1 MSERLPL
8 SRGLSRRDVLLGAAA
23 GAAVL
28 LPWTALCADAAATEA
43 AIEALLGGRHA
54 EPAPGPLSLVTPAIA
69 ENGNTV
75 PVSVTVNL
83 PFTPESYVKAIHLF
97 AELNPN
103 PEVASF
109 FLSPASG
116 RAKIATR
123 IRLAR
128 TQRVIALAELSDG
141 RVLRTA
147 NEVKVTIG
155 GCGG

>member
-1 MSERLPL
+1 MFEQIDESVELTRRELLRLLAGLALAWPL
-8 SRGLSRRDVLLGAAA
+8 GSVA
-23 GAAVL
+23 GGG
-28 LPWTALCADAAATEA
+28 AAATEA
-43 AIEALLGGRHA
+43 AIAELLGGR
-54 EPAPGPLSLVTPAIA
+54 EPQAGPLTLTTPAIA

-75 PVSVTVNL
+75 PLGVSVEL
-83 PFTPESYVKAIHLF
+83 LFTPTVYVKAVHLF

-109 FLSPASG
+109 FFTPASG
-116 RAKIATR
+116 RARIATR

-128 TQRVIALAELSDG
+128 TQRVIALAEISDG
-141 RVLRTA
+141 RVWRAA